1 MEKKV
6 PKVGLALSGGATLG
20 IAHVGV
26 LKAFAD
32 HNVPIDY
39 ISGTSTGSLVAACFA
54 FGMPLSQM
62 IEITESLNWKKI
74 SKFGYSKLGINT
86 NKPMSVFITDLLGD
100 VKIEDAK
107 IPLAIVAT
115 DIESYEMVVLREGSL
130 HEAIRASTCIPGFFA
145 PVERNGRMLVDGVL
159 SENLPLTPLYEMGAE
174 IKIGVNLSSNPVN
187 ARPQNILEVIGNS
200 YTVLSRHRDINI
212 NSRADVIIEP
222 DLNNF
227 DFTKFKDADKILD
240 EGYNAALKAIPEI
253 QEKLSTYREK
263 KKKGWLSELLS
274 FFTSKH

>member
-1 MEKKV
+1 MERKV

-32 HNVPIDY
+32 HHIPIDY

-62 IEITESLNWKKI
+62 IEITEGLDWKKI
-74 SKFGYSKLGINT
+74 SKFGYSRLGINT

-100 VKIEDAK
+100 VKIEDAN

-115 DIESYEMVVLREGSL
+115 DIESFEMVVLREGSL

-145 PVERNGRMLVDGVL
+145 PVELNGRMLVDGVL
-159 SENLPLTPLYEMGAE
+159 SENLPLTPLDEMGAV
-174 IKIGVNLSSNPVN
+174 IKIGVNLSSNPVKV
-187 ARPQNILEVIGNS
+187 RPQNILEVISNS
-200 YTVLSRHRDINI
+200 YTVLSRHRDVNL

-222 DLNNF
+222 DLNKF
-227 DFTKFKDADKILD
+227 DSRKFKDADQILE
-240 EGYNAALKAIPEI
+240 EGYNAALKAIPVIKEI
-253 QEKLSTYREK
+253 ISSHH
-263 KKKGWLSELLS
+263 KKKGWLAELLS
-274 FFTSKH
+274 FFTSK

>member
-1 MEKKV
+1 MENKV

-26 LKAFAD
+26 IKALTE
-32 HNVPIDY
+32 HNIPIDY

-62 IEITESLNWKKI
+62 IEISDSLGWKKI
-74 SKFGYSKLGINT
+74 SKFGYSKLGIRS

-115 DIESYEMVVLREGSL
+115 DIESFEMVVLLEGSL
-130 HEAIRASTCIPGFFA
+130 HEAVRASTCIPGFFA
-145 PVERNGRMLVDGVL
+145 PVELNGRMLVDGAL

-174 IKIGVNLSSNPVN
+174 IKIGVNLSSNPVKI
-187 ARPQNILEVIGNS
+187 RPQNILEVIGNS
-200 YTVLSRHRDINI
+200 YTVLSRHRDVNL
-212 NSRADVIIEP
+212 NSLADVIIEP
-222 DLNNF
+222 DLNKFNA
-227 DFTKFKDADKILD
+227 TKFKDADQILE

-253 QEKLSTYREK
+253 QEKLSAYRQK
-263 KKKGWLSELLS
+263 KEGWLSKFLS
-274 FFTSKH
+274 FFRSKY